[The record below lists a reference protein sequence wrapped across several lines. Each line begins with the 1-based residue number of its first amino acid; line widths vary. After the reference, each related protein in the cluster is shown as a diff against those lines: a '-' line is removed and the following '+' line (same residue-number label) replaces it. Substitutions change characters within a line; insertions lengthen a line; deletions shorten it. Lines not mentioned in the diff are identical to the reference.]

1 MRSAEDVLF
10 SRGGLDRAAHLRGDR
25 AALAELAAR
34 GDARALPCWRGKA
47 LVVPGGNMRL
57 GWLGLDHPVF
67 AEHGGERVF
76 LGLEEGAARFAI
88 DISTWDDPAA
98 DREALGRFAD
108 MSLNRHPLIGGDL
121 AFAELRANM
130 AVLDAGAAGVAAA
143 ARGILGWHASH
154 RFCARCGAA
163 TGAAEAGWR
172 RICPDCG
179 AHHFPR
185 TDPAVMMLVT
195 HGERVLLGRAPGWPE
210 GMYSLLAGFVEPGE
224 SIEATIRRE
233 TMEEAGIAIGRIRYL
248 ASQPWPFPSSLMI
261 GCAAEALGREIRRN
275 PDELE
280 AARWATREQVLEGLA
295 GHDPELKPA
304 RPGSIARFLLEAWV
318 ADRLA

>member
-10 SRGGLDRAAHLRGDR
+10 SRGGIDRAAHLRSEPAML
-25 AALAELAAR
+25 AALASR
-34 GDARALPCWRGKA
+34 GDARAVAYWRGKA
-47 LVVPGGNMRL
+47 LVACAEPIRP
-57 GWLGLDHPVF
+57 GWLAPDHPVF

-76 LGLEEGAARFAI
+76 LGLENGAARFAI
-88 DISTWDDPAA
+88 DVSSWDDPEA
-98 DREALGRFAD
+98 DGESLGRFAD
-108 MSLNRHPLIGGDL
+108 ATLNRHPLIGADL

-130 AVLDAGAAGVAAA
+130 AVLDAEGAGVAAT

-163 TGAAEAGWR
+163 TTAAEAGWR
-172 RICPDCG
+172 RICPACG

-195 HGERVLLGRAPGWPE
+195 HGERVLLGRQPGWAE

-224 SIEATIRRE
+224 SLEAAVRRE
-233 TMEEAGIAIGRIRYL
+233 TMEEAGIAIGRVHYL

-261 GCAAEALGREIRRN
+261 GCAAEALGQEIHRD
-275 PDELE
+275 PGELE
-280 AARWATREQVLEGLA
+280 AARWATREEVVEGLA
-295 GHDPELKPA
+295 GRDAGLKPA
-304 RPGSIARFLLEAWV
+304 RAGSIAHFLLAAWV